1 MLHEYGPSNQVGVAS
16 VNNSKEVLLPVIQ
29 VEILGQEARRSKGN
43 VLLDSG
49 AQVSLIRNAVAKNL
63 KLKGKDANVTI
74 TKVGGEEEEIQTKI
88 YKVPLLSL
96 DNNSVHHVTAIGIP
110 AISNSVATVDV
121 GQISNKLG
129 LERSKIFR
137 ENGSIDVLIGINHA
151 KMHAGETRE
160 V

>member
-16 VNNSKEVLLPVIQ
+16 VNDSKEVLLPVIQ
-29 VEILGQEARRSKGN
+29 VEILGQEVRRSKGMF
-43 VLLDSG
+43 LDSG

-121 GQISNKLG
+121 GQISNNL
-129 LERSKIFR
+129 
-137 ENGSIDVLIGINHA
+137 
-151 KMHAGETRE
+151 
-160 V
+160 